1 MLKEKKKKILT
12 VQINNKK
19 ILNKSQLKVK
29 LKKINFNHIC
39 SKTFITYKIK
49 SFKSCKVNWY
59 KFKTVYWNFNQ
70 TKS

>member
-1 MLKEKKKKILT
+1 MLKEKKNKILT

-39 SKTFITYKIK
+39 SKTFITYKI
-49 SFKSCKVNWY
+49 
-59 KFKTVYWNFNQ
+59 NF
-70 TKS
+70 TII